1 MTRGRADLD
10 RAARAIES
18 FLDALGVP
26 VSSDPE
32 LRDTGRRVAEAFA
45 NDLLEGYSLDPAA
58 ILAEATS
65 SSAEGLVVVTG
76 IATTAICPHHL
87 LPASGVVHV
96 GYLPGSK
103 VVGLGA
109 IARLVDCFARRLV
122 LQEDL
127 GQRVA
132 GALVEHLGALG
143 AGAVVDLVPT
153 CMTAR
158 GGRRHGSRAVTT
170 AWSGVMASEAAARQ
184 ELLAAV
190 ALAGGGLAGGERG
203 GHRPGAD

>member
-32 LRDTGRRVAEAFA
+32 LSGTGRRVAEAFA
-45 NDLLEGYSLDPAA
+45 NDLLEGYALDPAA

-65 SSAEGLVVVTG
+65 SSAAGLVVVTG
-76 IATTAICPHHL
+76 IATTAVCPHHL

-96 GYLPGSK
+96 GYLPGAK

-109 IARLVDCFARRLV
+109 IARLVDCFARRLI

-132 GALVEHLGALG
+132 DALVEHLGARG
-143 AGAVVDLVPT
+143 AGAVVDLIPT

-184 ELLAAV
+184 EMLTAI
-190 ALAGGGLAGGERG
+190 ALSGGPRAGGEG
-203 GHRPGAD
+203 

>member
-1 MTRGRADLD
+1 MTRARADLE

-18 FLDALGVP
+18 FLEALGVP
-26 VSSDPE
+26 ISSDPE
-32 LRDTGRRVAEAFA
+32 LQGTGRRVAEAFA

-65 SSAEGLVVVTG
+65 SSAAGLVVVTG
-76 IATTAICPHHL
+76 VATTAICPHHL

-109 IARLVDCFARRLV
+109 IARLVDCFARRLI

-127 GQRVA
+127 GQHVA
-132 GALVEHLGALG
+132 DALVEHLGARG
-143 AGAVVDLVPT
+143 AGVVVDLVPT

-158 GGRRHGSRAVTT
+158 GGRRHGARAVTT
-170 AWSGVMASEAAARQ
+170 AWSGVMADEAAARQ
-184 ELLAAV
+184 ELLSAV
-190 ALAGGGLAGGERG
+190 ALAGGALAGGEGG
-203 GHRPGAD
+203 GHRSGAD

>member
-1 MTRGRADLD
+1 MTRRADLD
-10 RAARAIES
+10 RAARAIEA
-18 FLDALGVP
+18 FLDALGIP
-26 VSSDPE
+26 VASDPE
-32 LRDTGRRVAEAFA
+32 LQGTGRRVAEAFA

-65 SSAEGLVVVTG
+65 SSAAGLVVVTG
-76 IATTAICPHHL
+76 VATTAICPHHL

-96 GYLPGSK
+96 GYLPGEK
-103 VVGLGA
+103 VVGLGS
-109 IARLVDCFARRLV
+109 IARLVDCFARRLI

-127 GQRVA
+127 GQA
-132 GALVEHLGALG
+132 ITDALVEHLGARG

-170 AWSGVMASEAAARQ
+170 AFSGLMAKDAAARQ
-184 ELLAAV
+184 ELLTAV
-190 ALAGGGLAGGERG
+190 SLAGGEGG
-203 GHRPGAD
+203 GHGRGAR

>member
-1 MTRGRADLD
+1 MTRKPADLD
-10 RAARAIES
+10 RAARAVEA

-32 LRDTGRRVAEAFA
+32 LSETGRRVAEAFA
-45 NDLLEGYSLDPAA
+45 RDLLEGYSLDPAA

-65 SSAEGLVVVTG
+65 SSASGLVVVTG
-76 IATTAICPHHL
+76 IATTAMCPHHL

-96 GYLPGSK
+96 GYLPGDK

-109 IARLVDCFARRLV
+109 IARLVDCYARRLI

-127 GQRVA
+127 GQRVVD
-132 GALVEHLGALG
+132 ALVTHLGARG

-153 CMTAR
+153 CMTVR

-170 AWSGVMASEAAARQ
+170 AYAGVMAADASARQ
-184 ELLAAV
+184 ELLAAIAV
-190 ALAGGGLAGGERG
+190 S
-203 GHRPGAD
+203 GADGGAGSLGR